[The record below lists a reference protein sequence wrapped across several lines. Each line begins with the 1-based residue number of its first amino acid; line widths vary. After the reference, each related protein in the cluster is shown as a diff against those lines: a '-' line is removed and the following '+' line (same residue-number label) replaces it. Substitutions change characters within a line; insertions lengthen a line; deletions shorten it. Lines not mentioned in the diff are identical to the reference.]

1 MKTKDKPVQANPVLA
16 EAFAKR
22 MHKEDDK
29 KKTVAEEVVTEEQ
42 LAPFIKRFG
51 QDKIDEFKT
60 IFSGRKLIYI
70 KVDDSLAI
78 LRPPTS
84 EDLGEYMIGIGTNGV
99 SKAIAF
105 IVNALWLDGD
115 IDLIQDEDKYMGVF
129 MQVNNLLEG
138 KKAEFFRA

>member
-1 MKTKDKPVQANPVLA
+1 MKNKNKPVEANPELA
-16 EAFAKR
+16 AAFAKR
-22 MHKEDDK
+22 MHKEVEK
-29 KKTVAEEVVTEEQ
+29 KDVASEVVTEEQ
-42 LAPFIKRFG
+42 LAPFVKRFG
-51 QDKIDEFKT
+51 QDKIDEFKS

-70 KVDDSLAI
+70 KVEDSFAI

-84 EDLGEYMIGIGTNGV
+84 DDLGEYMTSIGTNGI

-105 IVNALWLDGD
+105 IVNELWLDGD
-115 IDLIQDEDKYMGVF
+115 IDLIQDEDKFIGVF